1 VVRLVFKRAATYF
14 LSAFVLVHDVHLL
27 LVHDVHLLRVHVIY
41 LLIVHV
47 VHLLVAAAHL
57 LYVESN

>member
-27 LVHDVHLLRVHVIY
+27 LVHNVHLLCVHIVH
-41 LLIVHV
+41 LLIVHI
-47 VHLLVAAAHL
+47 VHLLVAATYL